1 MAAALTITR
10 VDHTAAELRAAASK
24 SRDAAQVR
32 RLLGLASG
40 LEGRPRTAA
49 AEQNGMDQ
57 QTLRDW
63 VHRYNTSGIDG
74 LQSRASPGRAPALS
88 EDQRAAL
95 KALVIAGPDPVQDKV
110 VRWRCAD
117 LREEVARRFN
127 VVVHESTIGKW
138 LHQLGLTRLQA
149 RHSTPRKRPRP
160 RRRLKKLPQ
169 PGEGGAAHVNGGTSD
184 RDMVPG
190 RGQGRPERD
199 AALCVGADWIA
210 AADGARQPA

>member
-1 MAAALTITR
+1 
-10 VDHTAAELRAAASK
+10 
-24 SRDAAQVR
+24 
-32 RLLGLASG
+32 
-40 LEGRPRTAA
+40 
-49 AEQNGMDQ
+49 MDQ

-138 LHQLGLTRLQA
+138 LHQLGLTRLQPCPF
-149 RHSTPRKRPRP
+149 HP
-160 RRRLKKLPQ
+160 KKAAGSCPNAWCSSVPLVASWVGWAAASQAAPA
-169 PGEGGAAHVNGGTSD
+169 GKLTGAASS
-184 RDMVPG
+184 M
-190 RGQGRPERD
+190 
-199 AALCVGADWIA
+199 GASVS
-210 AADGARQPA
+210 RVM